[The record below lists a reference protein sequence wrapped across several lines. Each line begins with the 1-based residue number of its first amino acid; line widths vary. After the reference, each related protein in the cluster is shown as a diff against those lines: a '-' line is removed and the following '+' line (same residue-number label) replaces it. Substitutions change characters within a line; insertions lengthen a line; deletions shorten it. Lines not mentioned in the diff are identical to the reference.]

1 MLGGD
6 GRCGG
11 RCEMLRGM
19 GDVGG
24 YGRCWGEMGDVV
36 ARSDMLEGGGRFWGE
51 MGDVGGDIRGQ
62 LRGEMLIVG
71 ARWEMLGRGGRCWG
85 EVGDVGVFFGNCF
98 IFRELSHVI

>member
-19 GDVGG
+19 GYVGG

-62 LRGEMLIVG
+62 LRGEML
-71 ARWEMLGRGGRCWG
+71 GRGGRCWG
-85 EVGDVGVFFGNCF
+85 EVGDVGARWEMLGCFLGIVLYLGNC
-98 IFRELSHVI
+98 LT